1 MFFWSTSRRTRELL
15 PCGLQWR
22 KLVKLFKKSKSHFY
36 WYDFTVRG
44 QRYRGSTK
52 ESNSTRAAK
61 IAGLKL
67 VLALEGSDPLDRKAP
82 TLRDFSR
89 RSLEPVDN
97 ENLE

>member
-1 MFFWSTSRRTRELL
+1 M
-15 PCGLQWR
+15 
-22 KLVKLFKKSKSHFY
+22 KLFKKSKSHFY

-67 VLALEGSDPLDRKAP
+67 VLALEGATHWTGR
-82 TLRDFSR
+82 LRRCGISR
-89 RSLEPVDN
+89 GAFWSGLQT
-97 ENLE
+97 

>member
-1 MFFWSTSRRTRELL
+1 MKLFKK
-15 PCGLQWR
+15 CGLQWR

-52 ESNSTRAAK
+52 ESSSTRAAK

-67 VLALEGSDPLDRKAP
+67 VLALAGCGKMTVRPNMRSKV
-82 TLRDFSR
+82 RD
-89 RSLEPVDN
+89 L
-97 ENLE
+97 L